1 MKNKTELRKYYP
13 ELPVREDFDLLIMK
27 EQVELVSLDFLFNS
41 RYADRLS
48 FIGGTNLRLVEGID
62 RFSEDL
68 DFDCKGLDKNQFIE
82 MTDELVRHLNSL
94 GFPAVP
100 AEQESDRLSAFR
112 RSIRFPG
119 FAYEQGLSPY
129 KGKRFLL
136 KIEAQDQEYLYP
148 RISRTIEKQ
157 GTAISVKTPPLTTL
171 IAMKTAATLNRA
183 KGRDFYDLDF
193 LLGKTPL
200 DFKYLDIKLGIKNT
214 ESLRSRLI
222 AKINETDMKLKVED
236 VKHLLINPENAE
248 KILGLKNRI
257 IAIPDS
263 SLGERKKGIKL

>member
-1 MKNKTELRKYYP
+1 M
-13 ELPVREDFDLLIMK
+13 
-27 EQVELVSLDFLFNS
+27 
-41 RYADRLS
+41 
-48 FIGGTNLRLVEGID
+48 
-62 RFSEDL
+62 
-68 DFDCKGLDKNQFIE
+68 
-82 MTDELVRHLNSL
+82 
-94 GFPAVP
+94 
-100 AEQESDRLSAFR
+100 
-112 RSIRFPG
+112 
-119 FAYEQGLSPY
+119 
-129 KGKRFLL
+129 
-136 KIEAQDQEYLYP
+136 
-148 RISRTIEKQ
+148 
-157 GTAISVKTPPLTTL
+157 AISVKTPPLTTL
-171 IAMKTAATLNRA
+171 IAMKTAATINRA

-214 ESLRSRLI
+214 DSLRSRLI